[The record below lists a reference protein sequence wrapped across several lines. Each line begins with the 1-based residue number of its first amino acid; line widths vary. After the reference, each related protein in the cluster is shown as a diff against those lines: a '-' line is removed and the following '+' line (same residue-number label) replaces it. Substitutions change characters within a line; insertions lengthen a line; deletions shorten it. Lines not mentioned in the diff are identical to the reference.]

1 MAEEQNTAAEDNL
14 KPSKK
19 KLIIIIVAAVLV
31 LGLVA
36 GGVGYWLLS
45 GDAESSEESSE
56 EVAEQEVLGDL
67 EYHSMNPPF
76 VMSYLT
82 RTGQRYLQI
91 GVMIATRSPK
101 VVETVELH
109 DPMIRSEML
118 RIIGEQDFNRLRTDE
133 GKKHLQHELEERL
146 RAILRAEAQLE
157 GLDAVLFNNFVMQ

>member
-1 MAEEQNTAAEDNL
+1 MAEEQNAAAEDTP

-19 KLIIIIVAAVLV
+19 KLIIIIVAAILL
-31 LGLVA
+31 LGLVG

-45 GDAESSEESSE
+45 GDSETSEAEEDEAQVE
-56 EVAEQEVLGDL
+56 EVLGDL
-67 EYHSMNPPF
+67 EYYALNPPF

-91 GVMIATRSPK
+91 GVVVATRSPR
-101 VVETVELH
+101 VIETIELH

-118 RIIGEQDFNRLRTDE
+118 RIIGEQDFNRLRSDA
-133 GKKHLQHELEERL
+133 GKRHLQQELEQRL
-146 RAILRAEAQLE
+146 RAILREEAQLE